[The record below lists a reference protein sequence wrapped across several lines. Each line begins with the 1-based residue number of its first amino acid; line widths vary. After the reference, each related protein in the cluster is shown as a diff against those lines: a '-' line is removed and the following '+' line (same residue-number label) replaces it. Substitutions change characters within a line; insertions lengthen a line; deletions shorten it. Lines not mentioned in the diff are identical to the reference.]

1 MANIEEIKAKYCADK
16 SLLEMSRSND
26 PNFKKYANEKTTKVA
41 MNRMMGKNLNTSLKG
56 KMLDYMQK
64 EAKNALGLLNGVK
77 TRADVDL
84 KAYAKNPAI
93 VKAAENAISSCK
105 TLLSLI
111 EQNQRATT

>member
-1 MANIEEIKAKYCADK
+1 MASVEEIKEKYCADK
-16 SLLEMSRSND
+16 SLLEMSRTND

-64 EAKNALGLLNGVK
+64 EAKNALDLLNGVK
-77 TRADVDL
+77 VRANVDL

-93 VKAAENAISSCK
+93 VKAADNAISSCK

-111 EQNQRATT
+111 EQNQRAAT